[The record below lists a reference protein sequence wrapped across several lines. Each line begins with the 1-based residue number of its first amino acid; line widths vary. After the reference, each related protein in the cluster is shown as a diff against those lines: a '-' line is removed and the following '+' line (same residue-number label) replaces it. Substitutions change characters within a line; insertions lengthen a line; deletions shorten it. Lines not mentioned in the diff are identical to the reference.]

1 MIQDVQG
8 LVTWVLAEGFL
19 PSWVFIKVK
28 KKKYSWAQ
36 LVCWWSIA
44 NPKFLQL
51 RLCCCC
57 FKEKKFTYP
66 YNTII
71 VAYAPVVYY

>member
-28 KKKYSWAQ
+28 KK
-36 LVCWWSIA
+36 
-44 NPKFLQL
+44 
-51 RLCCCC
+51 
-57 FKEKKFTYP
+57 
-66 YNTII
+66 NT
-71 VAYAPVVYY
+71 AEPN